1 MQNPTSSSAPDSI
14 EPPSRRSARL
24 AYWQLLRVPAVFTAV
39 ADIMLGFVVAHGGFE
54 PYAQFAGI
62 LLTSICLYW
71 AGMVLNDVF
80 DVKQDTAERPH
91 RPIPSGRVTMRSA
104 IVLSAI
110 LIAFGLIAA
119 ASVGMQTLGVAG
131 LLLVGIFA
139 YDGLL
144 KSTVLGPLA
153 MGSCRLLN
161 VMLGA
166 GTAEPLW
173 AMPQLPMAIGLGIYI
188 AGVTWFARTEAVQS
202 SRASLSG
209 GIGVVNLGLAWLA
222 GLMLNSPGE
231 SRLSAL
237 IVLGMV
243 ALTINVRLFRALSDP
258 SPKLVQQG
266 VRLMLLSL
274 ITLDAALILFK
285 TGDVGYAGFT
295 LALLLPATQ
304 LSRFIPMT

>member
-1 MQNPTSSSAPDSI
+1 MQTSNPPVDTERSV
-14 EPPSRRSARL
+14 RRSAWL
-24 AYWQLLRVPAVFTAV
+24 AYWQLLRVPAVFTAI
-39 ADIMLGFVVAHGGFE
+39 ADILLGFVITHGSFE

-62 LLTSICLYW
+62 LLSSICLYW

-80 DVKQDTAERPH
+80 DVKQDTLERPH
-91 RPIPSGRVTMRSA
+91 RPIPSGRVSMRGA
-104 IVLSAI
+104 IMLSALMI
-110 LIAFGLIAA
+110 VISLVSA
-119 ASVGMQTLGVAG
+119 ASVGMQTLCVSS
-131 LLLVGIFA
+131 LLLVSILA

-166 GTAEPLW
+166 SLAEPLW
-173 AMPQLPMAIGLGIYI
+173 SVPQSGMAIGLGIYI

-202 SRASLSG
+202 RKLSLSG
-209 GIGVVNLGLAWLA
+209 GIGVVNLGLVSLT
-222 GLMLNSPGE
+222 GLMINSPT
-231 SRLSAL
+231 STATPAL
-237 IVLGMV
+237 ILLGMV
-243 ALTINVRLFRALSDP
+243 ALTINARLFRALSDP
-258 SPKLVQQG
+258 SPKTVQQG

-274 ITLDAALILFK
+274 ITLDASLILFQ
-285 TGDVGYAGFT
+285 TGDPIYAGVT

>member
-1 MQNPTSSSAPDSI
+1 MQTSNPPVDTERSV
-14 EPPSRRSARL
+14 RRSAWL
-24 AYWQLLRVPAVFTAV
+24 AYWQLLRVPAVFTAI
-39 ADIMLGFVVAHGGFE
+39 ADILLGFVITQGSFE

-62 LLTSICLYW
+62 LLSSICLYW

-80 DVKQDTAERPH
+80 DVKQDTLERPH
-91 RPIPSGRVTMRSA
+91 RPIPSGRVSMRGA
-104 IVLSAI
+104 IMLSALMI
-110 LIAFGLIAA
+110 VISLVSA
-119 ASVGMQTLGVAG
+119 ASVGMQTLCVSS
-131 LLLVGIFA
+131 LLLVSILA

-166 GTAEPLW
+166 SLAEQLW
-173 AMPQLPMAIGLGIYI
+173 SVPQSGMAIGLGIYI

-202 SRASLSG
+202 RKLSLSG
-209 GIGVVNLGLAWLA
+209 GIGVVNLGLVSLT
-222 GLMLNSPGE
+222 GLMINSPT
-231 SRLSAL
+231 STATPAL
-237 IVLGMV
+237 ILLGMV
-243 ALTINVRLFRALSDP
+243 ALTINARLFRALSDP
-258 SPKLVQQG
+258 SPKTVQQG

-274 ITLDAALILFK
+274 ITLDASLILFQ
-285 TGDVGYAGFT
+285 TGDPIYAGVT